1 MFISS
6 SQGGHF
12 VAEPLEC
19 ILTTTG
25 LRSPFGKRGSELI
38 RQWKPGRYTRCR
50 LHGGTSTGP
59 RTEERLE
66 RSRRAR
72 WTDGR
77 YSEKRKEWRQQFR
90 AFIRWSRTALRAIRC
105 ELKALIE
112 TTQFEIHAAAI
123 RSRADW
129 IHGFIDPAANGRDQA
144 DGHRLIQMYRNL
156 GHLQAMDNPA

>member
-1 MFISS
+1 MRN
-6 SQGGHF
+6 SQ
-12 VAEPLEC
+12 
-19 ILTTTG
+19 
-25 LRSPFGKRGSELI
+25 
-38 RQWKPGRYTRCR
+38 GRYTRCR
-50 LHGGTSTGP
+50 LHGGASTGP
-59 RTEERLE
+59 RTLEGLE

-72 WTDGR
+72 WKGGR
-77 YSEKRKEWRQQFR
+77 YSEKRKEWRRQFR